1 MDTFPLFSMTDAP
14 IRSQERKADLHAL
27 EAGGYVEFEGRVRN
41 HSQGR
46 GVKRLYYEA
55 YQELAQSEGEAIV
68 QDALEQFPIVD
79 AACVHR
85 VGAIGLGEVAVWI
98 GVVSAHRKDAFRACS
113 YCIDEIKARLP
124 IWKKE
129 TYADGT
135 SEWVNCGCGHESSD
149 PYAEAAEHQT
159 TSRASAT

>member
-1 MDTFPLFSMTDAP
+1 MFAITDQP
-14 IRSQERKADLHAL
+14 IPSQSRKAELQCL

-46 GVKRLYYEA
+46 GVDRLYYEA
-55 YQELAQSEGEAIV
+55 YHELAESEGTAIV
-68 QDALEQFPIVD
+68 EEALEQFPIED

-85 VGAIGLGEVAVWI
+85 VGTLDLGEVAVWV

-129 TYADGT
+129 TYTDGT
-135 SEWVNCGCGHESSD
+135 SEWINCGCGHESSD
-149 PYAEAAEHQT
+149 PYEDPAEHQMENG
-159 TSRASAT
+159 APAI

>member
-1 MDTFPLFSMTDAP
+1 MFSMTKEP
-14 IRSQERKADLHAL
+14 IQSQSRKDDLQCL

-46 GVKRLYYEA
+46 GVDRLYYEA
-55 YQELAQSEGEAIV
+55 YHTLAQSEGKAIV
-68 QDALEQFPIVD
+68 QEAFETFPIED

-85 VGAIGLGEVAVWI
+85 VGTLSLGEVAVWV
-98 GVVSAHRKDAFRACS
+98 GVVSAHRRDAFQACS

-129 TYADGT
+129 TYTDGS
-135 SEWVNCGCGHESSD
+135 SEWINCGCAHESSD
-149 PYAEAAEHQT
+149 PYGDAAEQQLGT
-159 TSRASAT
+159 GISVA

>member
-1 MDTFPLFSMTDAP
+1 MFAITDQP
-14 IRSQERKADLHAL
+14 IHTQQRKTELHSL

-46 GVKRLYYEA
+46 GVEALYYEA
-55 YQELAQSEGEAIV
+55 YDALAQSEGAALVQEAV
-68 QDALEQFPIVD
+68 ERFSVLD

-85 VGAIGLGEVAVWI
+85 VGTLDLGEVAVWV
-98 GVVSAHRKDAFRACS
+98 GVVAAHRKDAFRACS

-135 SEWVNCGCGHESSD
+135 STWVNCGCGHTSSD
-149 PYAEAAEHQT
+149 PYEDATDQQSEAG
-159 TSRASAT
+159 ASAV